1 MYLFFHN
8 FIISVTKPFP
18 DTKLGFVYNV
28 TKKSV
33 TVDEVKDGGLLSNTN
48 LKPGQEIVAINGTQL
63 AGLSKA
69 QIVSV
74 LQSVTKDLY
83 MEVSVPIQCTRDE
96 VPTLFTERA
105 KSPVP
110 LWKWQMLYDSVTNA
124 FTPAN
129 NTYKEMSEIFSTKM
143 ESYKRKQMIRGGVIG
158 FGTESSHEG
167 KTFSMLSQVS
177 AASNTV
183 NFLGTNVLCTAN
195 ALLNSHGIC
204 AKFGFVSKEIP
215 KISKSMKDN
224 FILRTPSDIQFM
236 IIEE

>member
-8 FIISVTKPFP
+8 FIISATKPSP
-18 DTKLGFVYNV
+18 DTKLGFMYNV
-28 TKKSV
+28 TKNFV
-33 TVDEVKDGGLLSNTN
+33 TVDTVKEGGLLSNTN
-48 LKPGQEIVAINGTQL
+48 LKPGQEVVAINGTQL

-74 LQSVTKDLY
+74 LQNVTKDLH

-96 VPTLFTERA
+96 IPALFAEKA

-110 LWKWQMLYDSVTNA
+110 LWKWQMLYDSVTNT

-129 NTYKEMSEIFSTKM
+129 NTYKEMNEIFSTKM
-143 ESYKRKQMIRGGVIG
+143 ESYKEKQMIKGVVG
-158 FGTESSHEG
+158 FGMESSHEG
-167 KTFSMLSQVS
+167 KTFSMLRQVS

-183 NFLGTNVLCTAN
+183 NFLGTNILCTAN